1 MNIQE
6 AEVKITR
13 SQSEKG
19 QWKLREEGGRLKL
32 ALLVWQLDFFDQV
45 ITPVALFGSGHR
57 TIRMSDLYKLDVVCR
72 KMLRMVV
79 GPPNFVE
86 WNASWHDILHHWKG

>member
-32 ALLVWQLDFFDQV
+32 ALLVWQLDFISLTKSLRLLPFLVLAIEQ
-45 ITPVALFGSGHR
+45 SG
-57 TIRMSDLYKLDVVCR
+57 
-72 KMLRMVV
+72 
-79 GPPNFVE
+79 
-86 WNASWHDILHHWKG
+86 